1 MDLVVVT
8 MQVRSAYDRLNV
20 WLRGLSKV
28 QYALVVWIFA
38 FCLSVLVG
46 LALAGNSLPNAVMTA
61 AGGAT
66 GVAIIFYLFGKPDD

>member
-8 MQVRSAYDRLNV
+8 MQARSAYDRLNA
-20 WLRGLSKV
+20 WLRGLSKI
-28 QYALVVWIFA
+28 QYALVAWIFA

-46 LALAGNSLPNAVMTA
+46 LALAGNSLLNAVMSA

-66 GVAIIFYLFGKPDD
+66 GVAIISYLLGKPDG